1 MYVNKLFPT
10 FVEVTINMHR
20 YILILS
26 LFFMVAATATATKT
40 DTPTQEGIEVWTEA
54 NTLFIRNGEPNSAI
68 VIYSVVGT
76 KVKEIEL
83 KSSASE
89 IPLNLAKGYYI
100 VKIGEVARKIAV
112 K

>member
-1 MYVNKLFPT
+1 MHVNNLFLT
-10 FVEVTINMHR
+10 FVEITVIMHR

-26 LFFMVAATATATKT
+26 LFLMVAATASATKT
-40 DTPTQEGIEVWTEA
+40 DTPAQEGIEVWVEA
-54 NTLFIRNGEPNSAI
+54 STLFIRNGEANSTI
-68 VIYSVVGT
+68 VIYSIVGT

-89 IPLNLAKGYYI
+89 IPLNLSKGYYI